1 MRYFM
6 LDRILSFNKSQDATA
21 IKNITLSEDVL
32 SDHFP
37 ELPIYPGAFIIESAA
52 QLGGFLV
59 EMSVNTPASIRRAMM
74 VQVDQAKF
82 YQPTEPG
89 DQLLLNAKI
98 DNLLD
103 DAAARVMV
111 NVSCSEKKVARALI
125 TFVLKD
131 VSWEKIHEQR
141 RSLYRI
147 WTKTI
152 KGFPEIL

>member
-6 LDRILSFNKSQDATA
+6 IDRILEFNKSQNAVA
-21 IKNITLSEDVL
+21 VKNISLSDDVL

-59 EMSVNTPASIRRAMM
+59 EMSLNTSSRVRRAMM

-82 YQPTEPG
+82 YQPAEPG
-89 DQLLLNAKI
+89 DQLLLSAEI
-98 DNLLD
+98 DSVLD
-103 DAAARVMV
+103 DAARVMV
-111 NVSCSEKKVARALI
+111 KVSCVDNKVARVLI
-125 TFVLKD
+125 TFVLKE
-131 VSWEKIHEQR
+131 VPWEKIHEQR

-147 WTKTI
+147 WTKNI
-152 KGFPEIL
+152 KELPEIL